1 MEKKTEALKFMISGD
16 FKTYVTKSNFFINTT
31 SGIIST
37 LQSTQEGKDKM
48 QTQNEQIQPKTVE
61 EIRSIFNGIL
71 TSSES
76 HPNQLSNIVRVI
88 DMGETQKIIV
98 DVMTTVS
105 QMSRKKE
112 ENVASRWLRNIGLG
126 KVVDRAK
133 DSAVEAMT
141 EGQTVAEVSKRLL
154 DAINTKKAEVS
165 NIMEQLFDLKQNML
179 DSYQQ
184 MQMIVD
190 GIDENWGSF
199 NERDQF
205 HLRGLKAEILETMSH
220 HRDNITSAA
229 GTIKAAEMANTQIS
243 QMVPKLRSQIN
254 DSMSIRGSLE
264 QLRNLTELCQT
275 VGDACS
281 EMRVENR
288 QAMETTLIEVL
299 DRSVI
304 SKTRLALIESNMKEQ
319 ERFQKRLTDKFSEV
333 SNSVEERTERLS
345 RAIQGSNDNLIAFA
359 KDASYRDSS
368 E

>member
-1 MEKKTEALKFMISGD
+1 MEKEPKMTVSTRWDTKIR
-16 FKTYVTKSNFFINTT
+16 VTRSPTVFVNCSQSIVDTT
-31 SGIIST
+31 P
-37 LQSTQEGKDKM
+37 TQEGNDDM
-48 QTQNEQIQPKTVE
+48 QTQPKSVE
-61 EIRSIFNGIL
+61 EIRNLFNGIL
-71 TSSES
+71 TSAEA

-154 DAINTKKAEVS
+154 GAITSKKDEVS
-165 NIMEQLFDLKQNML
+165 SIMDQLFDLKQNML

-184 MQMIVD
+184 MQAIIQ
-190 GIDENWGSF
+190 GIDDNWPEF

-205 HLRGLKAEILETMSH
+205 HLGGLKAEILETMSH

-243 QMVPKLRSQIN
+243 QMIPKLRSQIN

-275 VGDACS
+275 VGEACS

-304 SKTRLALIESNMKEQ
+304 SKTQLTLIETNLKEQ
-319 ERFQKRLTDKFSEV
+319 QRFQQRLTDKFTEV
-333 SNSVEERTERLS
+333 TSSRDERTQRLS
-345 RAIQGSNDNLIAFA
+345 KAVLGNNDTLIEFA
-359 KDASYRDSS
+359 KDASYRDTPQD
-368 E
+368 

>member
-1 MEKKTEALKFMISGD
+1 MEKEPEALMTAWKDKI
-16 FKTYVTKSNFFINTT
+16 YVTKSPITFKND
-31 SGIIST
+31 SHST
-37 LQSTQEGKDKM
+37 IHSSTTQEGNAEMETK
-48 QTQNEQIQPKTVE
+48 QPKTVE
-61 EIRSIFNGIL
+61 EIRNVFNGIL
-71 TSSES
+71 TSAEA

-105 QMSRKKE
+105 QMSRNKE
-112 ENVASRWLRNIGLG
+112 ENVASRWLRKIGLG
-126 KVVDRAK
+126 KVVDKAK
-133 DSAVEAMT
+133 DSAVEALT
-141 EGQTVAEVSKRLL
+141 EGQTVAEVSQRLL
-154 DAINTKKAEVS
+154 KAITNKKDEVS
-165 NIMEQLFDLKQNML
+165 SIMDQLFDLKQTML

-184 MQMIVD
+184 MQAIVE
-190 GIDENWGSF
+190 GIDENWDDF

-205 HLRGLKAEILETMSH
+205 HLGGLKAEILETMSH

-243 QMVPKLRSQIN
+243 QMIPKLRSQIN

-288 QAMETTLIEVL
+288 QAMESTLIEVL

-304 SKTRLALIESNMKEQ
+304 SKTQLTLIETNLKEQ
-319 ERFQKRLTDKFSEV
+319 ERFQKRLTDKFTEV
-333 SNSVEERTERLS
+333 TNSLGERTERL
-345 RAIQGSNDNLIAFA
+345 AKAVQGNNASLIEFA
-359 KDASYRDSS
+359 KDASYRDTKD
-368 E
+368 

>member
-1 MEKKTEALKFMISGD
+1 MEKEPEALMTAREDKI
-16 FKTYVTKSNFFINTT
+16 YVTKSPITFKNC
-31 SGIIST
+31 SYST
-37 LQSTQEGKDKM
+37 IQSSTTQEGNAEMETK
-48 QTQNEQIQPKTVE
+48 QPKTVE
-61 EIRSIFNGIL
+61 EIRSVFNGIL
-71 TSSES
+71 TSAEA

-105 QMSRKKE
+105 QMSRNKE
-112 ENVASRWLRNIGLG
+112 ENVASRWLRKIGLG
-126 KVVDRAK
+126 KVVDKAK
-133 DSAVEAMT
+133 DSAVEALT
-141 EGQTVAEVSKRLL
+141 EGQTVAEVSQRLL
-154 DAINTKKAEVS
+154 KAITNKKDEVS
-165 NIMEQLFDLKQNML
+165 SIMDQLFDLKQTML

-184 MQMIVD
+184 MQAIVE
-190 GIDENWGSF
+190 GIDENWDDF

-205 HLRGLKAEILETMSH
+205 HLGGLKAEILETMSH

-243 QMVPKLRSQIN
+243 QMIPKLRSQIN

-288 QAMETTLIEVL
+288 QAMESTLIEVL

-304 SKTRLALIESNMKEQ
+304 SKTQLTLIETNLKEQ
-319 ERFQKRLTDKFSEV
+319 ERFQKRLTDKFTEV
-333 SNSVEERTERLS
+333 TNSLGERTQRL
-345 RAIQGSNDNLIAFA
+345 AKAVQGNNASLIEFA
-359 KDASYRDSS
+359 KDASYRDTKD
-368 E
+368 

>member
-1 MEKKTEALKFMISGD
+1 MEKEPKMTVSTRWDTKIH
-16 FKTYVTKSNFFINTT
+16 VTRSPTVFVNCSQSNIDPTP
-31 SGIIST
+31 
-37 LQSTQEGKDKM
+37 TQEGNDDM
-48 QTQNEQIQPKTVE
+48 QTQPKSVE
-61 EIRSIFNGIL
+61 EIRNLFNGIL
-71 TSSES
+71 TSAEA

-154 DAINTKKAEVS
+154 GAITSKKDEVS
-165 NIMEQLFDLKQNML
+165 SIMDQLFDLKQNML

-184 MQMIVD
+184 MQAIIQ
-190 GIDENWGSF
+190 GIDDNWSEF

-205 HLRGLKAEILETMSH
+205 HLGGLKAEILETMSH

-243 QMVPKLRSQIN
+243 QMIPKLRSQIN

-304 SKTRLALIESNMKEQ
+304 SKTQLTLIETNLKEQ
-319 ERFQKRLTDKFSEV
+319 QRFQQRLTDKFTEV
-333 SNSVEERTERLS
+333 TSSRDERTQRLS
-345 RAIQGSNDNLIAFA
+345 KAVLGNNDTLIEFA
-359 KDASYRDSS
+359 KDASYRDTPQD
-368 E
+368 